1 MKAWAAELLRRPA
14 LRLFGYSTAAAT
26 TVGVFAWSCSAQQPA
41 PSHGVQ
47 TPLANDGTPKPAP
60 SAAIVAPSNARLSL
74 QEFTPLLALP
84 ELSKAARALE
94 AGDTLRAAREVESAM
109 TKAPPPAGDVV
120 RWQLLLARLRE
131 QAADLKGA
139 GASYD
144 LSSSVSWALQ
154 GYSLLGS
161 GRVLVR
167 QGRAAEALERLRRVP
182 LDQPLAPEARLL
194 IAEAAFN
201 SGDKE
206 LAISTWRAHFETG
219 PGQVERASVGLRLAQ
234 ALLERAP
241 GTKPTTEPNP
251 DLLEA
256 LRVARH
262 VALEAAEDATVAARA
277 RELEKRALDGLPA
290 AERAK
295 LARPTPEDELVR
307 SQALLD
313 ARRYPDAEQAADSV
327 LAGLPAARRFAGSP
341 GCDAALFRAKAIA
354 GQREYGRAADSLD
367 DPIRGCRSDPDQR
380 ARILYLG
387 GNYAASD
394 GRNAQAVQ
402 RYELLEKELPK
413 HTLADDARLRGAL
426 AHYELGNEAR
436 FTELLGRMQEDF
448 PEGDMVIDGVFRLA
462 LRRIEKSDWAGAASV
477 LDRAAALVTSRDG
490 ARGLELGGRERYFRA
505 RAWMAT
511 GEKER
516 GTAELEAIVRELPLS
531 YYMLHAYSRLIDVDP
546 FRAKRARDE
555 AIKLSSEQP
564 FNFAHR
570 SEFDQAGFVRAM
582 ELLRVGDFELARR
595 ELTELGLTKPSVA
608 PAVLWGVALLYA
620 RAGSAKLSHGIAR
633 GLLTD
638 WLGRWPA
645 GDWSKAWE
653 LAFPRPYR
661 ALVEREAKKNKLDE
675 ALVYA
680 IMREE
685 SAFDPEVV
693 SRAEAYGLMQ
703 LIVPTARMF
712 AKPVGL
718 PWDKEALKRPT
729 VNITLGCRA
738 LGRLASD
745 FGADATLMAAGYNA
759 GPGRPRRW
767 LKDRPNLDADV
778 WVELIPIS
786 ETRNYVRRVLA
797 SRAVYSYLYEPARA
811 DLAMA
816 IPVRVGK

>member
-1 MKAWAAELLRRPA
+1 MESRP
-14 LRLFGYSTAAAT
+14 RSR
-26 TVGVFAWSCSAQQPA
+26 
-41 PSHGVQ
+41 
-47 TPLANDGTPKPAP
+47 TP
-60 SAAIVAPSNARLSL
+60 I
-74 QEFTPLLALP
+74 
-84 ELSKAARALE
+84 
-94 AGDTLRAAREVESAM
+94 
-109 TKAPPPAGDVV
+109 
-120 RWQLLLARLRE
+120 
-131 QAADLKGA
+131 
-139 GASYD
+139 
-144 LSSSVSWALQ
+144 
-154 GYSLLGS
+154 
-161 GRVLVR
+161 
-167 QGRAAEALERLRRVP
+167 
-182 LDQPLAPEARLL
+182 
-194 IAEAAFN
+194 
-201 SGDKE
+201 
-206 LAISTWRAHFETG
+206 
-219 PGQVERASVGLRLAQ
+219 
-234 ALLERAP
+234 
-241 GTKPTTEPNP
+241 
-251 DLLEA
+251 LLEA
-256 LRVARH
+256 VRVARH
-262 VALEAAEDATVAARA
+262 VGLEAAEDATVAARA
-277 RELEKRALDGLPA
+277 HELEKRALDGLPA
-290 AERAK
+290 AERTK

-313 ARRYPDAEQAADSV
+313 ARRYTDAEQAADSV
-327 LAGLPAARRFAGSP
+327 LAGLPAARRFTGSP
-341 GCDAALFRAKAIA
+341 GCDAALLRGKAIA
-354 GQREYGRAADSLD
+354 GQREWGRAADSLD
-367 DPIRGCRSDPDQR
+367 DPIRSCRSDPDQR

-477 LDRAAALVTSRDG
+477 LDRAAALVASRDG

-505 RAWMAT
+505 RAWIQT

-531 YYMLHAYSRLIDVDP
+531 YYMLHAYSRLVDVDP
-546 FRAKRARDE
+546 FRAKRARDD

-564 FNFAHR
+564 FSFAHR
-570 SEFDQAGFVRAM
+570 AEFDQAGFVRAM
-582 ELLRVGDFELARR
+582 ELLRIGDFDLARR
-595 ELTELGLTKPSVA
+595 ELTELGLTKPGVA

-645 GDWSKAWE
+645 GDWAKAWE

-661 ALVEREAKKNKLDE
+661 PLVEREAKKNKLDE

-703 LIVPTARMF
+703 LIVPTAKMF

-718 PWDKEALKRPT
+718 PWDKDALKRPT

-738 LGRLASD
+738 LGRLATD

-767 LKDRPNLDADV
+767 LKDRPHLDADV

-786 ETRNYVRRVLA
+786 ETRHYVRRVLA

-816 IPVRVGK
+816 IPVRVGH